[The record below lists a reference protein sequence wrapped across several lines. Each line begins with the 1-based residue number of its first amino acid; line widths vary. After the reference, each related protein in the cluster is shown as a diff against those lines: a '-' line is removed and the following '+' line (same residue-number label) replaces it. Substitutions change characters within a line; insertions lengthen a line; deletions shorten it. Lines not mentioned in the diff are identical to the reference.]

1 VSAVADAP
9 RGFARALES
18 AAADSSGLE
27 RCLASLHRADFRSAA
42 ARSIRMRTYAT
53 TLLTIGAA
61 AMISACD
68 RSPPEPMSGVAMDR
82 SPAAT
87 QPAAGASATGG
98 ARDTSVPPADSAVNV
113 PPSAPPTAGTDTPRN
128 PPLGDMTKQKETEQ
142 MPRALDGNN
151 HSSPTTGSSP
161 AR

>member
-1 VSAVADAP
+1 
-9 RGFARALES
+9 
-18 AAADSSGLE
+18 
-27 RCLASLHRADFRSAA
+27 
-42 ARSIRMRTYAT
+42 MRTFAT

-82 SPAAT
+82 SPVAT

-98 ARDTSVPPADSAVNV
+98 ARDPSVPSADSAVNV
-113 PPSAPPTAGTDTPRN
+113 PPSAPPSAGTDTPQN
-128 PPLGDMTKQKETEQ
+128 APGDMTRQKESEQ